1 MLAKCSDWIAIG
13 NKPISFYVHSLGF
26 NCYFLSE
33 EKKADLL
40 KPPLRRFLFREYA
53 ITHIE
58 TRF

>member
-1 MLAKCSDWIAIG
+1 MFRLDGQREQTHKLLCAQPG
-13 NKPISFYVHSLGF
+13 VQPLFSLRG
-26 NCYFLSE
+26 
-33 EKKADLL
+33 EKIADLL